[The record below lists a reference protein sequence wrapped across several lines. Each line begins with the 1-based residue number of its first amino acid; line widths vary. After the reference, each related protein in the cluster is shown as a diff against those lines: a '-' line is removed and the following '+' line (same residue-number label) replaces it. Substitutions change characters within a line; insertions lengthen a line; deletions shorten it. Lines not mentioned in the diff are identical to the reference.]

1 MCLGGSVCSY
11 KNRSIIFFIACS
23 AEKSSGEHSLVL
35 INKMELL
42 ETDVPLTFTVCYIN
56 EIEKFAYTV
65 ITVETA

>member
-1 MCLGGSVCSY
+1 M
-11 KNRSIIFFIACS
+11 FFIACS